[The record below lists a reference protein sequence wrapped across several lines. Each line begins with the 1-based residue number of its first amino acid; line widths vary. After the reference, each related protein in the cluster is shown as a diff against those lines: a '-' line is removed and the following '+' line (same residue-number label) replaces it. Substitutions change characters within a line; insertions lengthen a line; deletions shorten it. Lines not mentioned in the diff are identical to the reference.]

1 MSADQKSTLKE
12 NANLAFTIITMVA
25 VGLGSYMAKQVY
37 EIASDTR
44 LAVATMKSEQAAVS
58 EKVKEIIPR
67 PELEGRFRTTDAAI
81 VALQADIAA
90 VRVKQSANE
99 IEIIKLQRG
108 H

>member
-1 MSADQKSTLKE
+1 MSSTIKE

-25 VGLGSYMAKQVY
+25 VSLGGYMAKQTY

-44 LAVATMKSEQAAVS
+44 LTVAKMQAEQSAVS
-58 EKVKEIIPR
+58 DKVKEIIPR
-67 PELEGRFRTTDAAI
+67 PELEGRFRATDAIIAAI
-81 VALQADIAA
+81 QADIAT